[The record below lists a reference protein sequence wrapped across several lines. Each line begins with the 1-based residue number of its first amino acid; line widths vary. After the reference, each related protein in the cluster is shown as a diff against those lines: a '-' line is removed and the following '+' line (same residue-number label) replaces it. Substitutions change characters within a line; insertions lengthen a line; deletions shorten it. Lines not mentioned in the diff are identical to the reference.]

1 MMTSPTSPSA
11 SQPTTRMLVLLRIA
25 VPAFVPAGHDYF
37 AWQAVPLRDKLIN
50 PRASLKENP
59 K

>member
-1 MMTSPTSPSA
+1 
-11 SQPTTRMLVLLRIA
+11 LLRIV
-25 VPAFVPAGHDYF
+25 VPALIPGAHDYF
-37 AWQAVPLRDKLIN
+37 AWQAMPLRDKLVN

>member
-1 MMTSPTSPSA
+1 
-11 SQPTTRMLVLLRIA
+11 MLVLLRIA
-25 VPAFVPAGHDYF
+25 VPALVSGGHDYF